1 MKLPDDLHR
10 YIEYLQGGVLTPGWE
25 GVYDA
30 SQLREWMLKNSSRLS
45 AVGNS
50 DPWTDQESPVKHLEA
65 LVGQFQP
72 KTKFELPYTSAI
84 FSPLFEQVRL
94 AAVNLGLKPIRDVN
108 IATSTEIAPTPLARP
123 SEGPHILLIGLGT
136 SSFCNYWAK
145 ALTFV
150 IKGLARIKPT
160 RIVHSI
166 EDLKVVFGHDP
177 SGLVLAVKLTLYY
190 ASSGSLIG
198 FGEVNQ
204 PASYLAYRLQLLQA
218 MELFAVAHEYS
229 HFVAE
234 ERLPQ
239 FRGIL
244 DEAQS
249 HGLELFCDE
258 LALAISRECGNQ
270 QNNQLMYSGIG
281 GLVVFRAIQL
291 CEAAREEVRR
301 YFQQSVINADS
312 VQKPPGNQF
321 VPARTHPPLEDR
333 IAAIRQNTIDR
344 TCDDQRAGV
353 SEFINQYD
361 RLVGGLS
368 SVILS
373 AFSELRS
380 SERS

>member
-1 MKLPDDLHR
+1 MTRPDDLHR
-10 YIEYLQGGVLTPGWE
+10 YIEYLQRGVLTPEWE

-30 SQLREWMLKNSSRLS
+30 SRLKEWMLKNSARLS

-50 DPWTDQESPVKHLEA
+50 DQWTDQESPVKHLEA

-94 AAVNLGLKPIRDVN
+94 AAANLGLKPIRDVN
-108 IATSTEIAPTPLARP
+108 IATSTEIAATPLARP

-150 IKGLARIKPT
+150 IKGLARTDPT
-160 RIVHSI
+160 RVVQSI
-166 EDLKVVFGHDP
+166 EDLKVVFAHDP

-204 PASYLAYRLQLLQA
+204 PASYLTYRLQLLRA

-270 QNNQLMYSGIG
+270 QNNQLMFSGIG
-281 GLVVFRAIQL
+281 GLVFFRAIQL

-301 YFQQSVINADS
+301 YFQESAINAGS
-312 VQKPPGNQF
+312 VQKPPRNQF
-321 VPARTHPPLEDR
+321 VLARTHPPLEDR
-333 IAAIRQNTIDR
+333 IAAIKQKTIER

-353 SEFINQYD
+353 SEFINEYD
-361 RLVGGLS
+361 RLVGGLAS
-368 SVILS
+368 AILS